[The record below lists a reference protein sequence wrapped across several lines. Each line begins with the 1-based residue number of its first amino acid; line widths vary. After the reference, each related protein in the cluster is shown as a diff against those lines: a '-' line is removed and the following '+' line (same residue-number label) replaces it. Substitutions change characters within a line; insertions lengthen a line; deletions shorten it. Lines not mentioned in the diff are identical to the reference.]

1 MMNRKKASSSN
12 NKFKNNNKKLN
23 KTKIEPPKS
32 SELLLVNENESQI
45 NDDINKNNVKKVVVS
60 VKNII
65 ENTDQ
70 ITVRKI
76 DLYYKITYS

>member
-1 MMNRKKASSSN
+1 MAVLSIPMLSVDSQ
-12 NKFKNNNKKLN
+12 
-23 KTKIEPPKS
+23 S
-32 SELLLVNENESQI
+32 SELLLVNENESQV

-76 DLYYKITYS
+76 DLYYIITNS

>member
-12 NKFKNNNKKLN
+12 NKFKNKNKKSN
-23 KTKIEPPKS
+23 KTKIEPPES
-32 SELLLVNENESQI
+32 SELLLVNENESQV

-76 DLYYKITYS
+76 DLYYIITNS